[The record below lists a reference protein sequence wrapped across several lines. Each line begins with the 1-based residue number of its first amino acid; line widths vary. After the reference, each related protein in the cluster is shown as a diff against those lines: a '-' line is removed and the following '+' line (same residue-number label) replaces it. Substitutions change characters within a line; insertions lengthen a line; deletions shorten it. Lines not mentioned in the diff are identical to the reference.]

1 MDKIGAIFHLL
12 SRIDM
17 DYDRI
22 ADEYESLLRSI
33 DNYIDSVSYLKKS
46 VIVNFSKRRDELSF
60 EDFEV
65 RVEIETR
72 LKLVNID
79 TNPSYCM
86 EVNFVTEQERN
97 KKESIYKAY
106 ITSDGYIVDGFTS
119 AKPICESDNTY
130 KGKIL
135 FERLLINLA
144 DKKII
149 SV

>member
-1 MDKIGAIFHLL
+1 MDKIGAISHLL

-17 DYDRI
+17 DYNRI
-22 ADEYESLLRSI
+22 ADEYESLLNSI
-33 DNYIDSVSYLKKS
+33 DNYIDSVSYLKRAI
-46 VIVNFSKRRDELSF
+46 IVNFSKRRNELTF

-65 RVEIETR
+65 RIDIETR

-86 EVNFVTEQERN
+86 EIHFVTEQERN
-97 KKESIYKAY
+97 KKESIFKAY
-106 ITSDGYIVDGFTS
+106 ITSDGYIVESFTS
-119 AKPICESDNTY
+119 AKPICQSDNIY
-130 KGKIL
+130 KGKEL
-135 FERLLINLA
+135 FERLLINLV